1 MQNKYKY
8 LIFDLDGTLL
18 DTDLYVVSNYAHLFL
33 KYKPHEM
40 KRLDDM
46 IYYSGP
52 TLDEIFERE
61 FPNISKEKLFE
72 DFVEYSL
79 KYSNSLSTM
88 YNGEREC
95 LDELLRLGYKMSV
108 CTSKRVDAVL
118 NNFKHFDMN
127 KYFDYIIGFDSV
139 TKHKPDPE
147 CILNC
152 IEKYGC
158 ETDEVLYIGDSY
170 SDIIASHRA
179 HVDCMLVNW
188 GLKKI
193 DLECKPTY
201 IVESYDEIRK
211 MLCK

>member
-1 MQNKYKY
+1 
-8 LIFDLDGTLL
+8 
-18 DTDLYVVSNYAHLFL
+18 
-33 KYKPHEM
+33 
-40 KRLDDM
+40 
-46 IYYSGP
+46 
-52 TLDEIFERE
+52 
-61 FPNISKEKLFE
+61 
-72 DFVEYSL
+72 
-79 KYSNSLSTM
+79 M